1 MAINSEHTKLL
12 PSELQTTKINFSL
25 ETMVATSGHGAS
37 MCCRV
42 QQFSYISSMLLS
54 LRT

>member
-12 PSELQTTKINFSL
+12 PSKLQTTKINFSL
-25 ETMVATSGHGAS
+25 DTVTATLGHRAF
-37 MCCRV
+37 MCCV

-54 LRT
+54 LIT